1 MVKTPDKFGGNIR
14 KKGICAQVLTETW
27 EARGLGEVP
36 IAAQQLPMAS
46 VGSRN
51 GCVAS
56 SRVTSRSP
64 NQSGKGKAS
73 VRNHGHFRRCQCAII
88 PSFKEDRTG
97 VWNLEEVPAI
107 LEISVLHI
115 KWHRLVPQT
124 KLFTREKLWQSGC
137 TSTDVLLLR
146 SALYFLH

>member
-14 KKGICAQVLTETW
+14 KGDLCPFLAETW
-27 EARGLGEVP
+27 EARGLREVP
-36 IAAQQLPMAS
+36 IAAQQLPVAS
-46 VGSRN
+46 LGGRN

-56 SRVTSRSP
+56 GRVTSRSP
-64 NQSGKGKAS
+64 SQSGKGEAS

-97 VWNLEEVPAI
+97 VWNLEDVPAI

-115 KWHRLVPQT
+115 RWHRLVPQT
-124 KLFTREKLWQSGC
+124 ELFTREKLWQSGC
-137 TSTDVLLLR
+137 TSTDVLLLC